1 MLGFGRASFRGLRLV
16 LWLFTSCVWDVLRYR
31 ILKKTAFEFFGIVV
45 FVVLYCVQLFWWF
58 YKPSDKY
65 WAISPKG
72 KHKLSKTTLSTF
84 RKCLFEL
91 WWACCFGCN
100 WKTASGTSSDL
111 CTWNNTCFLFKRRV
125 TFELRWL
132 SKAAFD
138 DGFYVVY
145 LRLTVQSTNFKKNSS
160 SFFGNVV
167 FVVLDCVPFFWMFL
181 YNFLKNVGQCHQN
194 QLTFLLKWHWGR
206 PKVFTLS
213 CAWLISLVV
222 NKKCVVRRSRD

>member
-1 MLGFGRASFRGLRLV
+1 MLGFACASFRRLRLV
-16 LWLFTSCVWDVLRYR
+16 VWLFTSCVWDALWYR
-31 ILKKTAFEFFGIVV
+31 KLLKLAFV
-45 FVVLYCVQLFWWF
+45 
-58 YKPSDKY
+58 S
-65 WAISPKG
+65 WAKQ
-72 KHKLSKTTLSTF
+72 KLSKTTLSTLQ
-84 RKCLFEL
+84 KCLFEL

-111 CTWNNTCFLFKRRV
+111 STWNNTCFLFKRRV

-132 SKAAFD
+132 SEAAFD

-145 LRLTVQSTNFKKNSS
+145 LRLTVQSTNFKKKQ
-160 SFFGNVV
+160 FFI
-167 FVVLDCVPFFWMFL
+167 FWKRGLRRFGL
-181 YNFLKNVGQCHQN
+181 CTFFLKVSVQFFENVGQCHQN

-222 NKKCVVRRSRD
+222 NEKCVVRRSRD